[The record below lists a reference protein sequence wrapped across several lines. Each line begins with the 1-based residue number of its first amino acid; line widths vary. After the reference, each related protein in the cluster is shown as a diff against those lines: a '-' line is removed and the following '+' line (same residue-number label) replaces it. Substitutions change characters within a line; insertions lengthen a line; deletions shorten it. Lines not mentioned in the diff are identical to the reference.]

1 MQFYRRCRRS
11 DSVVPFGDLAAEGKS
26 TEMAKSAVSEM
37 SDDDLV
43 KQYAELSVRQGR
55 AQTLLVSSVRTN
67 RTGEQIHEISKE
79 LKRRPGDHRS
89 ALLKLLSHPNAWVRF
104 NAATSTIR
112 IAPVRARQVLQ
123 AIADSK
129 VYPQAG
135 QAGMYLSMYDGE
147 ASRLL
152 RK

>member
-1 MQFYRRCRRS
+1 MTGTR
-11 DSVVPFGDLAAEGKS
+11 
-26 TEMAKSAVSEM
+26 VSEM

-43 KQYAELSVRQGR
+43 QQYAELSAKQGR
-55 AQTLLVSSVRTN
+55 AQRLLVSSVRTN
-67 RTGEQIHEISKE
+67 RIGEQIHEISKE

-89 ALLKLLSHPNAWVRF
+89 ALLKLLSHPDAWVRF
-104 NAATSTIR
+104 NAATSTIS
-112 IAPVRARQVLQ
+112 IAPVQARQVIQ

-135 QAGMYLSMYDGE
+135 QAGMYLSMHDGE
-147 ASRLL
+147 ASKLL

>member
-1 MQFYRRCRRS
+1 MQFFRRCWRS
-11 DSVVPFGDLAAEGKS
+11 DSVVPFAGLAAQGKS

-43 KQYAELSVRQGR
+43 EQYTELSAMQGR
-55 AQTLLVSSVRTN
+55 AQALLVSSSRTN
-67 RTGEQIHEISKE
+67 RIGEQIHEISKE
-79 LKRRPGDHRS
+79 LMRRPGDHRS
-89 ALLKLLSHPNAWVRF
+89 ALLKLLSHPDAWVRF
-104 NAATSTIR
+104 NAATSTIS
-112 IAPVRARQVLQ
+112 IAPARARQVLQ

>member
-1 MQFYRRCRRS
+1 MTGA
-11 DSVVPFGDLAAEGKS
+11 PI
-26 TEMAKSAVSEM
+26 SEM

-43 KQYAELSVRQGR
+43 RQYAELSAMQGR
-55 AQTLLVSSVRTN
+55 ALRLLVSSSRVN
-67 RTGEQIHEISKE
+67 RIGDRIYEISKE

-89 ALLKLLSHPNAWVRF
+89 ALLKLLSHPNDWVRF
-104 NAATSTIR
+104 NAATSTISL
-112 IAPVRARQVLQ
+112 APLQARQVMQ
-123 AIADSK
+123 TIADSK

-147 ASRLL
+147 ASKLL